1 MSAKSIRNIGI
12 IAHVDHGKTTLV
24 DELLKQSGTYEAHQ
38 DVGERVMDSM
48 DLEREKGITIRAK
61 NTAVEWGGHTIN
73 IVDTPGHAD
82 FGAEVE
88 RILKMVDGVML
99 LVDAQ
104 DGPQAQTRFVLRKAI
119 AQNLKLI
126 VFVNK
131 IDKEFATPDKVHE
144 MVMELLLDLEASED
158 QFACTFLYGSAKNGF
173 AVRELSEEHADMT
186 PLFET
191 IISDIPAPSVKEG
204 PFEML
209 VSNLDWSD
217 YVGRIGIGKI
227 TGGEIKI
234 GDPMFRITHKGERQR
249 GKVTK
254 LYKYTGSGTIE
265 IQSAI
270 AGDIA
275 GVAGMDDLDI
285 GETLVATEAQD
296 ALPFVAIDPPTL
308 TMQFVVN
315 DGPFAGKDGKFV
327 TARNIGNR
335 LQREG
340 RTNISFQVGDVDRG
354 NMFTVQARGEL
365 QIAVVAE
372 TMRREGFEVCLSR
385 PEVIKK
391 EVDGKMLEPYEDL
404 WLEVPADCLGV
415 VMEQLSARKAKIND
429 MQPQGSITVIRS
441 VIPTRGLIGLESGL
455 ANTTRGE
462 AVASHSFREY
472 GPNAGEIA
480 TRSTGSMIST
490 AQGQATAYALDSIQ
504 QRGKLLIAPGDEVYV
519 GMVIGE
525 SSRNKD
531 LPVNPTRAKQL
542 TNVRASGT
550 DKAISLEPPEK
561 LSLERA
567 IEFIADD
574 EYVEATPSN
583 VRIRKRLL
591 DPHARKKAS
600 R

>member
-1 MSAKSIRNIGI
+1 
-12 IAHVDHGKTTLV
+12 
-24 DELLKQSGTYEAHQ
+24 
-38 DVGERVMDSM
+38 
-48 DLEREKGITIRAK
+48 
-61 NTAVEWGGHTIN
+61 
-73 IVDTPGHAD
+73 
-82 FGAEVE
+82 
-88 RILKMVDGVML
+88 
-99 LVDAQ
+99 
-104 DGPQAQTRFVLRKAI
+104 
-119 AQNLKLI
+119 
-126 VFVNK
+126 
-131 IDKEFATPDKVHE
+131 
-144 MVMELLLDLEASED
+144 
-158 QFACTFLYGSAKNGF
+158 
-173 AVRELSEEHADMT
+173 
-186 PLFET
+186 
-191 IISDIPAPSVKEG
+191 
-204 PFEML
+204 
-209 VSNLDWSD
+209 
-217 YVGRIGIGKI
+217 
-227 TGGEIKI
+227 
-234 GDPMFRITHKGERQR
+234 
-249 GKVTK
+249 
-254 LYKYTGSGTIE
+254 
-265 IQSAI
+265 
-270 AGDIA
+270 
-275 GVAGMDDLDI
+275 MDDLDI